1 MARACD
7 SSQHNVKHLFAPHG
21 PADLAGRSGML
32 IMASC
37 SDHKSFPM
45 RRLFTGLLVATLLL
59 LNTLVLICP
68 LLFFAVLKLML
79 PTRGRDWASRAVMW
93 VAETWAEIDKLIFA
107 ACIPTRWDI
116 RGIDNL
122 RPDTSYL
129 CVSNHQSWVDI
140 PALMESLNRR
150 TPFFKFFLK
159 KELIWVP
166 LLGLA
171 WWGLDYP
178 FMKRYSKAFLEK
190 HPELK
195 GKDLEITKAACEL
208 FKRQP
213 VTVVNYLEGTRF
225 TPAKHQ
231 AQQSPYR
238 YLLKPK
244 AGGVAF
250 VLAALGEQLDA
261 LLDVTIVYPGDQAPG
276 FWDLLNGSIK
286 RVIVDIR
293 VLELDPALWAGDY
306 ENDPAFRQT
315 VQGWVNQLWFEKDRR
330 IEHFRREQAIQE
342 TA

>member
-1 MARACD
+1 
-7 SSQHNVKHLFAPHG
+7 
-21 PADLAGRSGML
+21 
-32 IMASC
+32 
-37 SDHKSFPM
+37 M
-45 RRLFTGLLVATLLL
+45 RRLLTGILTTTLLL
-59 LNTLVLICP
+59 LNTVVLICP
-68 LLFFAVLKLML
+68 LLVFALLKLVL
-79 PTRGRDWASRAVMW
+79 PGRGRDYASWAVMW
-93 VAETWAEIDKLIFA
+93 VAETWSEIDKAIFA
-107 ACIPTRWDI
+107 LCIPTQWDI
-116 RGIDNL
+116 RGVENL
-122 RPDTSYL
+122 RKDTSYL
-129 CVSNHQSWVDI
+129 AVSNHQTWVDI
-140 PALMESLNRR
+140 PALIESLNRR

-225 TPAKHQ
+225 TEAKRLE
-231 AQQSPYR
+231 QQSPYR

-261 LLDVTIVYPGDQAPG
+261 LLDVTIVYPGNKAPG
-276 FWDLLNGSIK
+276 FWDLLNGSIS
-286 RVIVDIR
+286 RVIIDIQVR
-293 VLELDPALWAGDY
+293 ELDPALWAGDY
-306 ENDPAFRQT
+306 ENDPEFRQT
-315 VQGWVNQLWFEKDRR
+315 VQAWVNQLWEEKDQR
-330 IEHFRREQAIQE
+330 IEQLRQE
-342 TA
+342 MI

>member
-1 MARACD
+1 
-7 SSQHNVKHLFAPHG
+7 
-21 PADLAGRSGML
+21 
-32 IMASC
+32 
-37 SDHKSFPM
+37 M
-45 RRLFTGLLVATLLL
+45 RRLLTGILTTTLLL
-59 LNTLVLICP
+59 LNTVVLICP
-68 LLFFAVLKLML
+68 LLVFALLKLVL
-79 PTRGRDWASRAVMW
+79 PGRGRDYASWAVMW
-93 VAETWAEIDKLIFA
+93 VAETWSEIDKAIFA
-107 ACIPTRWDI
+107 LCIPTQWDI
-116 RGIDNL
+116 RGVENL
-122 RPDTSYL
+122 RKDTSYL
-129 CVSNHQSWVDI
+129 AVSNHQTWVDI
-140 PALMESLNRR
+140 PALIESLNRR

-225 TPAKHQ
+225 TEAKRLE
-231 AQQSPYR
+231 QQSLYR

-261 LLDVTIVYPGDQAPG
+261 LLDVTIVYPGNKAPG
-276 FWDLLNGSIK
+276 FWDLLNGSIS
-286 RVIVDIR
+286 RVIIDIQVR
-293 VLELDPALWAGDY
+293 ELDPALWAGDY
-306 ENDPAFRQT
+306 ENDPEFRQT
-315 VQGWVNQLWFEKDRR
+315 VQAWVNQLWEEKDQR
-330 IEHFRREQAIQE
+330 IEQLRQE
-342 TA
+342 MI

>member
-1 MARACD
+1 
-7 SSQHNVKHLFAPHG
+7 
-21 PADLAGRSGML
+21 
-32 IMASC
+32 
-37 SDHKSFPM
+37 M
-45 RRLFTGLLVATLLL
+45 RRLLTGILTTTLLL
-59 LNTLVLICP
+59 LNTVVLICP
-68 LLFFAVLKLML
+68 LLVFALLKLVL
-79 PTRGRDWASRAVMW
+79 PGRGRDYASWAVMW
-93 VAETWAEIDKLIFA
+93 VAETWSEIDKAIFA
-107 ACIPTRWDI
+107 LCIPTKWDI
-116 RGIDNL
+116 RGVENL
-122 RPDTSYL
+122 RKDTSYL
-129 CVSNHQSWVDI
+129 AVSNHQTWVDI
-140 PALMESLNRR
+140 PALIESLNRR

-225 TPAKHQ
+225 TEAKRQ
-231 AQQSPYR
+231 EQQSPYR

-261 LLDVTIVYPGDQAPG
+261 LLDVTIVYPGNKAPG
-276 FWDLLNGSIK
+276 FWDLLNGSIS
-286 RVIVDIR
+286 RVIIDIQVR
-293 VLELDPALWAGDY
+293 ELDPALWAGDY
-306 ENDPAFRQT
+306 ENDPEFRQT
-315 VQGWVNQLWFEKDRR
+315 VQAWVNQLWVAKDQR
-330 IEHFRREQAIQE
+330 IEQLRQE
-342 TA
+342 MS

>member
-1 MARACD
+1 MR
-7 SSQHNVKHLFAPHG
+7 HL
-21 PADLAGRSGML
+21 L
-32 IMASC
+32 
-37 SDHKSFPM
+37 
-45 RRLFTGLLVATLLL
+45 TGILTTTLLL
-59 LNTLVLICP
+59 INTVVMICP
-68 LLFFAVLKLML
+68 LLVFALLKLVL
-79 PTRGRDWASRAVMW
+79 PGRWRDYASAAVMW
-93 VAETWAEIDKLIFA
+93 VAEAWSEIDKAIFA
-107 ACIPTRWDI
+107 LCIPTQWDI
-116 RGIDNL
+116 RGVENL
-122 RPDTSYL
+122 RKDTSYL
-129 CVSNHQSWVDI
+129 AVSNHQSWVDI
-140 PALMESLNRR
+140 PALIESLNRR

-225 TPAKHQ
+225 TEAKRQ
-231 AQQSPYR
+231 EQQSPYR

-261 LLDVTIVYPGDQAPG
+261 LLDVTIVYPGDKAPG
-276 FWDLLNGSIK
+276 FWDLLNGSIS
-286 RVIVDIR
+286 RVIIDIQVR
-293 VLELDPALWAGDY
+293 ELDPALWGGDY
-306 ENDPAFRQT
+306 ESDPAFRQT
-315 VQGWVNQLWFEKDRR
+315 VQAWVNQLWLEKDQR
-330 IEHFRREQAIQE
+330 IEKLRAEIG
-342 TA
+342 